1 VTAATGLK
9 RLTIA
14 VATMVAAA
22 FVTLVALSFL
32 IPATSVRDAV
42 DREIHAVTGL
52 EPVLRG
58 SISISL
64 FPSGTVSFH
73 NVLLGND
80 PNGQAAVVADELIAH
95 LRYFPL
101 LAGRIEIADVTLV
114 RPTITVDFQPN
125 GESNWSGLIQS
136 LAHALEPNPDRTASF
151 SEIGIHEGTV
161 IVHNAHAGK
170 DSEERLDGV
179 DFQLAWPSISRSFG
193 ANGRFVWH
201 DEPIE
206 ASLTLT
212 DFLAALSGDRSGLKL
227 RLSGAP
233 LKVAFDGAA
242 TYQPALKVEGTLS
255 VDSPSLRDAMHWTDA
270 SKLPFGGFGR
280 FALRAQ
286 STIGG
291 GAVSLSGVNVEL
303 DGNTAEGALT
313 LATDGHRGVQGT
325 LAADALDLTPYISGI
340 RVLATNER
348 NWNRLPISLDGL
360 TDFDLDLRLSAAS
373 VKIAGAQ
380 LGRTAIAAN
389 MRGGKLD
396 LAIGEAQ
403 AFGGTAKGSLG
414 LIGAEGSATVTSR
427 LQFLDVDLASC
438 LGQMFGVHKL
448 EGRGNLALNLDGSG
462 ASVLALAS
470 TLNGSANLTAHGG
483 ALAGVNVEQW
493 LRRLE
498 RRPLSGNGDFR
509 SGRTPFDQL
518 TLNLKVVQ
526 GVVSVDDMHV
536 EGPAVRIAAGGQ
548 ALVPTR
554 ELDLKGV
561 ATLISSTTGNEFAL
575 PFIVTGQWDDPV
587 MLPDPQSLIRR
598 SGAAA
603 PLLDAIK
610 ERTAGSAVRSVIDQL
625 LASPAATPAPV
636 SGSAAAPVASP
647 APAAAPKT
655 SD

>member
-9 RLTIA
+9 RLAIA
-14 VATMVAAA
+14 VATMIAAA
-22 FVTLVALSFL
+22 FATLVALSFL
-32 IPATSVRDAV
+32 MPAASVRDAV

-80 PNGQAAVVADELIAH
+80 PNGQPAVVADELIAH

-114 RPTITVDFQPN
+114 RPTISVSFLPG

-136 LAHALEPNPDRTASF
+136 LAHALEPDPGRTASF
-151 SEIGIHEGTV
+151 SEIGIREGIV
-161 IVHNAHAGK
+161 IVHNEYGGK
-170 DSEERLDGV
+170 DLTDRLEGV
-179 DFQLAWPSISRSFG
+179 EFQLAWPSISRSFG

-206 ASLTLT
+206 ASLTLS
-212 DFLAALSGDRSGLKL
+212 DFFAALSGDRSGLKV

-242 TYQPALKVEGTLS
+242 SYQPALKVEGTLS

-291 GAVSLSGVNVEL
+291 GVVSLSSVNVEL

-313 LATDGHRGVQGT
+313 LATDGHRAVQGT
-325 LAADALDLTPYISGI
+325 LAADALDLTPYVSGV

-360 TDFDLDLRLSAAS
+360 TDFDIDLRLSAAS

-414 LIGAEGSATVTSR
+414 LISTDGNAAVSSR
-427 LQFLDVDLASC
+427 MQFIDVDLASC

-462 ASVLALAS
+462 ASVLALTS
-470 TLNGSANLTAHGG
+470 TLSGSASLTAHGG

-518 TLNLKVVQ
+518 TLNVKIVQ

-536 EGPAVRIAAGGQ
+536 DGPAVRIAAGGQ

-561 ATLISSTTGNEFAL
+561 ATLISSATGNEFAL
-575 PFIVTGQWDDPV
+575 PFIVQGQWDDPV

-610 ERTAGSAVRSVIDQL
+610 DRTAGSAVRSVIDQL
-625 LASPAATPAPV
+625 LASPGASPAPPATPAA
-636 SGSAAAPVASP
+636 SAAP
-647 APAAAPKT
+647 APAAAPK
-655 SD
+655 SSE